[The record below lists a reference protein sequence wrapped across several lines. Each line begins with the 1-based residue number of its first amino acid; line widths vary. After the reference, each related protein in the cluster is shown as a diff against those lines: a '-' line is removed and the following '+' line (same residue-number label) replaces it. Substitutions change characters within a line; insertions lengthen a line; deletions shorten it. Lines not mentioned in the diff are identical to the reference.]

1 MRRKE
6 QTICFRHELQV
17 VLPKKYDEDVYGK
30 GLSRFSSTDLS
41 NGEAICSII
50 QSVVPMGI
58 RVEVPERK
66 MLLREITGYDFDMII
81 FLVVYCG
88 ESKLLTRDEADGYRH
103 DVECE
108 VSKYIPLRE
117 NRLGRLVSRPFPY
130 YLLQSIIDDHNK

>member
-6 QTICFRHELQV
+6 QVMCCRHELHV
-17 VLPKKYDEDVYGK
+17 VLPKKYDEDFYGK
-30 GLSRFSSTDLS
+30 GLSRFSSTDIS
-41 NGEAICSII
+41 KGEAICSII
-50 QSVVPMGI
+50 QSVVPTGI

-66 MLLREITGYDFDMII
+66 MLMRETTGYDFDMII
-81 FLVVYCG
+81 FLVIYCG

-103 DVECE
+103 NVECE

-117 NRLGRLVSRPFPY
+117 NRLGRLVSRPFSY